1 MNSDSFQLPHTAV
14 PTPWPAR
21 GGTTQAA
28 LSRSPARSSS
38 QPTSTNTF
46 KREKY
51 RKIPKQR
58 KINEP
63 IQIFSAGAVH
73 GGPRC
78 PPSLPP
84 TPWGLQGNN
93 IFPGFWNWLIF
104 SGAQRPP
111 ECRLRVGLR
120 VGRGRQHDEQH
131 RHRRRLHPLQ
141 HEHHRHQPQHHV
153 SGYLFTAG
161 VKIYLEH

>member
-1 MNSDSFQLPHTAV
+1 M
-14 PTPWPAR
+14 
-21 GGTTQAA
+21 
-28 LSRSPARSSS
+28 
-38 QPTSTNTF
+38 
-46 KREKY
+46 
-51 RKIPKQR
+51 
-58 KINEP
+58 
-63 IQIFSAGAVH
+63 FSAGAVH
-73 GGPRC
+73 GGPWC
-78 PPSLPP
+78 PSSLPP

-153 SGYLFTAG
+153 SGDIFLQQGWKLILSTRLRAWHSILSTFTFFLRLVLARLLPRVQRATVPFYIFKYFTEG
-161 VKIYLEH
+161 KTGRKNR